1 MKYAVCIL
9 AHKDPV
15 LLARIVKKLTA
26 DNVKIYIH
34 LDKKSDINAFT
45 KCVNA
50 RFIKEREN
58 VYWGGRSIVKAMYNL
73 IYNVVLDNECD
84 YILFIS
90 GQDYPLVL
98 TEKYDSVID
107 KNKNYIEYYNF
118 PRADWYN
125 GGLDR
130 IRYYY
135 LLENNRN
142 FIYKASIKIQ
152 KLLKVNR
159 KLRNDFKIYCGSQWI
174 NININTAKEIINSFE
189 YYYKYFKLTHIPDEM
204 MFQTIIMN
212 SSQKEFVVNDNLRY
226 IRFINK
232 LPNPIILNE
241 THFSDIIS
249 SNALFFRK
257 VENNSL
263 LDRID
268 QHRNNI

>member
-1 MKYAVCIL
+1 MKYAICIL

-15 LLARIVKKLTA
+15 LLARIVNKLTA

-50 RFIKEREN
+50 KFIKEREN

-73 IYNVVLDNECD
+73 LYNVIMDNECD

-98 TEKYDSVID
+98 PEKYDCVID
-107 KNKNYIEYYNF
+107 KNNNYIEYYDF

-135 LLENNRN
+135 LVENNKS
-142 FIYKASIKIQ
+142 FIYKASVKIQ

-159 KLRNDFKIYCGSQWI
+159 KVKHDFTLYCGSQWI
-174 NININTAKEIINSFE
+174 NININTAKEILNSFK

-204 MFQTIIMN
+204 IYQTIIMN
-212 SSQKEFVVNDNLRY
+212 SKHKEYVVNDNLRY
-226 IRFINK
+226 IRFINN
-232 LPNPIILNE
+232 LPNPKVLDDTDFN
-241 THFSDIIS
+241 DIITS
-249 SNALFFRK
+249 KALFIRK
-257 VENNSL
+257 VESNSL
-263 LDRID
+263 LDKVD
-268 QHRNNI
+268 QHQRNN